1 MTLVLLFAVP
11 LAGALL
17 LLRDGQPA
25 RLTGSG
31 ASLLSLVLSLVALVQ
46 AGQGHPLALQ
56 QAWAPAAGIGLTLR
70 ADGVSSVLLV
80 VNAAV
85 FLLAFAAVREGDY
98 QRPRL
103 LAGLM
108 LVTQAGVAG
117 VLSAQDLVLF
127 YVFWEAVLIPL
138 FFLIAAFGEGRRAYA
153 GLKLLIY
160 TGLGSLAMLLSILA
174 LFAAQASS
182 GHSPSFA
189 LQDLAHVRLG
199 HQPPFFGVTT
209 ADMIFLGFALAFAV
223 KTPLFPLH
231 GWLGD
236 AYTSSP
242 PPVVVV
248 LAGVVSKL
256 GPYGFYRVALG
267 LLPPEARRAS
277 GYLMTLAAAGI
288 IYGALLAL
296 RQSDSKRFVAY
307 LSLSHMNFILL
318 GVASLSVAGLS
329 GGTLQMVNHGILIA
343 ALFLIIDHLQRTT
356 GSRDRQQL
364 AGLAARSP
372 RLALIFILVV
382 LATLGLPGLNGFAG
396 EYLIMLGTYSRSA
409 LLLGIAAVGV
419 VLAAW
424 YMLRLH
430 QGLMH
435 GPRRYP
441 ANVELGPREVSLLAP
456 GVALAV
462 AIGVAPYALISLMA
476 PSVMA
481 LARTL
486 GAS

>member
-199 HQPPFFGVTT
+199 HQPLFFGVTT
-209 ADMIFLGFALAFAV
+209 ADMIFLGFAGRCRTAA
-223 KTPLFPLH
+223 
-231 GWLGD
+231 
-236 AYTSSP
+236 A
-242 PPVVVV
+242 
-248 LAGVVSKL
+248 
-256 GPYGFYRVALG
+256 
-267 LLPPEARRAS
+267 ARRRN
-277 GYLMTLAAAGI
+277 T
-288 IYGALLAL
+288 
-296 RQSDSKRFVAY
+296 
-307 LSLSHMNFILL
+307 
-318 GVASLSVAGLS
+318 
-329 GGTLQMVNHGILIA
+329 
-343 ALFLIIDHLQRTT
+343 
-356 GSRDRQQL
+356 
-364 AGLAARSP
+364 
-372 RLALIFILVV
+372 
-382 LATLGLPGLNGFAG
+382 
-396 EYLIMLGTYSRSA
+396 
-409 LLLGIAAVGV
+409 
-419 VLAAW
+419 
-424 YMLRLH
+424 
-430 QGLMH
+430 
-435 GPRRYP
+435 PRR
-441 ANVELGPREVSLLAP
+441 R
-456 GVALAV
+456 
-462 AIGVAPYALISLMA
+462 
-476 PSVMA
+476 
-481 LARTL
+481 RR
-486 GAS
+486 